1 MASCA
6 IPGVFPAVMLKA
18 KNERG
23 EAQPYLPA
31 RRWVDGSVADD
42 LPAKRLSRLFSTNHY
57 IVSMVNPIARAFY
70 REMTKHVRFGRPRRL
85 WGMGIGREMLNFYR
99 GVAKKYG
106 DNWPKFNMM
115 MHGVHALLDQEYS
128 GDINIVPRFR
138 MQNPLNIISQPSEE
152 ELRLWSKR
160 VSAPLSAD

>member
-1 MASCA
+1 
-6 IPGVFPAVMLKA
+6 MLKA

-31 RRWVDGSVADD
+31 RRCGGPVADD

-85 WGMGIGREMLNFYR
+85 WGWGSVGRC
-99 GVAKKYG
+99 
-106 DNWPKFNMM
+106 
-115 MHGVHALLDQEYS
+115 
-128 GDINIVPRFR
+128 
-138 MQNPLNIISQPSEE
+138 
-152 ELRLWSKR
+152 
-160 VSAPLSAD
+160 